1 MVVFFLLVVFPDRV
15 GIRMVISV
23 GVRIASVLAI
33 VRLLVGRVVLV
44 LRCRRLLGGG
54 VVL

>member
-1 MVVFFLLVVFPDRV
+1 MVEFFRLVLFIGRV

-23 GVRIASVLAI
+23 GVRIDSVLAI

-44 LRCRRLLGGG
+44 LRRRFRR
-54 VVL
+54 

>member
-1 MVVFFLLVVFPDRV
+1 
-15 GIRMVISV
+15 MVISV
-23 GVRIASVLAI
+23 GARIARVLAI

-44 LRCRRLLGGG
+44 LRCRRLLREG